1 MIDVHTHVI
10 AEDLTQFPLAPL
22 NGKQSDWSRERPI
35 NYEQMIAA
43 MDEAGIA
50 KVSLVQAS
58 TCYGHDNSYVAA
70 SVAARPDR
78 FSGVFSAD
86 LSAPDAIDV
95 MRYWVGK
102 GLKSVRVFIAGH
114 TAEDHKTRLDDP
126 KAFPAWEYASEHR
139 IPVNVQLRAP
149 GLPQLVTL
157 LQNFPKAIV
166 FLDHFARPVLED
178 GPPYAEAA
186 SLFEL
191 AKYEN
196 LYFKFT
202 THNVRESRQGKATQ
216 ESFARRVVAEFG
228 ASRIAWGSNFPASA
242 GSLSGL
248 LSDALEATSAL
259 SDQDRQW
266 IFSDTAQIVY
276 PELKGSSK

>member
-1 MIDVHTHVI
+1 
-10 AEDLTQFPLAPL
+10 L
-22 NGKQSDWSRERPI
+22 
-35 NYEQMIAA
+35 
-43 MDEAGIA
+43 
-50 KVSLVQAS
+50 
-58 TCYGHDNSYVAA
+58 
-70 SVAARPDR
+70 
-78 FSGVFSAD
+78 
-86 LSAPDAIDV
+86 
-95 MRYWVGK
+95 
-102 GLKSVRVFIAGH
+102 
-114 TAEDHKTRLDDP
+114 
-126 KAFPAWEYASEHR
+126 
-139 IPVNVQLRAP
+139 
-149 GLPQLVTL
+149 
-157 LQNFPKAIV
+157 
-166 FLDHFARPVLED
+166 FLDHFARPVLEE

-248 LSDALEATSAL
+248 LNDALEATSAL

-266 IFSDTAQIVY
+266 IFSDTAQVVY